1 MFQFLLGITSAEHS
15 FVDFGAFNL
24 FPMTS
29 ADFLSGL
36 EKGVMLKSCNKC
48 PTILLTQMT
57 KEISK
62 ESEDLP
68 LLMHLIALSTGS
80 ELYADMF

>member
-1 MFQFLLGITSAEHS
+1 MFQFLLGITSPEHS
-15 FVDFGAFNL
+15 FLHCGAFNS

-36 EKGVMLKSCNKC
+36 EKGVMLKPCNKC

-62 ESEDLP
+62 ESEDLA
-68 LLMHLIALSTGS
+68 LLMHLISLSTGS